1 MKAEFL
7 NPFLSAAKSVI
18 ETMAHLSVRVKALS
32 LKENKATYGVI
43 TGIIGLASET
53 ITGTMVISFSEPC
66 ILKIVSNMTGEPE
79 KTKIDAEV
87 VDAVG
92 ELTNMISG
100 GAKNQLAKMKMKF
113 DLSLPTTIVGKNID
127 IGYRANTPIIV
138 IPFMTASGEF
148 VVEAN
153 LALRT

>member
-1 MKAEFL
+1 MKAEYL

-18 ETMAHLSVRVKALS
+18 ETMAHLPVRVKALS
-32 LKENKATYGVI
+32 LKENKTTYGVI

-66 ILKIVSNMTGEPE
+66 ILKIVANMTGEPE

-87 VDAVG
+87 IDAVG

-113 DLSLPTTIVGKNID
+113 DLALPATIVGKNIE